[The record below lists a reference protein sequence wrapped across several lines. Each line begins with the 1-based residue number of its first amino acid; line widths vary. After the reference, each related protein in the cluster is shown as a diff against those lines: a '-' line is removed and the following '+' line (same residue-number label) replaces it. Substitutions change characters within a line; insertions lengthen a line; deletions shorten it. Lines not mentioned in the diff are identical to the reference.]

1 MAETNPWA
9 QLRLTFDERDTRKP
23 TGKLKFV
30 EKLWGHEQW
39 LQDDGGAQAGYCGK
53 ILTLFRGYKTSL
65 HYHPKKHETML
76 VTEGELEL
84 QLQNPT
90 LYVQGTN
97 TYVQGTATPCNA
109 DPVYD
114 FHTLK
119 PGDKIE
125 IPPGVAHRMVCA
137 SKDIPYTE
145 LIEFSTPHSDD
156 DVVRIEPSDVE
167 VF

>member
-1 MAETNPWA
+1 MATSNPWT
-9 QLRLTFDERDTRKP
+9 QMRLAFDTRDTRKP

-30 EKLWGHEQW
+30 EKVWGHEQW
-39 LQDDGGAQAGYCGK
+39 LQDDGGASVGYCGK

-65 HYHPKKHETML
+65 HYHPQKHETML
-76 VTEGELEL
+76 VTEGTLELEI
-84 QLQNPT
+84 QYGPT
-90 LYVQGTN
+90 SKENVRQMG
-97 TYVQGTATPCNA
+97 
-109 DPVYD
+109 

-119 PGDKIE
+119 PGDHIE

-137 SKDIPYTE
+137 STDIPYVE

-156 DVVRIEPSDVE
+156 DVVRLEPSSAE